1 MLVHLLPS
9 VAFHSYMRHLL
20 LPFRVCFLW
29 GSHKLRPLAALWWY
43 FKLSLR
49 LLQSTAGRCGFLRD
63 QSRCFF
69 TWPSHN
75 LINRWKL
82 HHTLKAL
89 KDTKKIITKKIITAQ
104 VALSEL
110 IFIKETRQTITHIQ
124 PPKRTNKLQRESV
137 GKKLSY
143 LVWKSGDWQKEKE
156 KDPDGKVGGCEIVKI
171 KKKGILKGVNKS
183 NELKETERRHQTLLK
198 KSWFGFSSL
207 IV

>member
-63 QSRCFF
+63 QSRRFF
-69 TWPSHN
+69 TWPNHN

-89 KDTKKIITKKIITAQ
+89 KDTKKIITKKIIAAQ

-124 PPKRTNKLQRESV
+124 PQKKQTNCKEKVSEKSLVIWFEKVGTDKRKRKRTQMEKW
-137 GKKLSY
+137 G
-143 LVWKSGDWQKEKE
+143 VWDCQDQEKGD
-156 KDPDGKVGGCEIVKI
+156 
-171 KKKGILKGVNKS
+171 
-183 NELKETERRHQTLLK
+183 TRRSK
-198 KSWFGFSSL
+198 
-207 IV
+207 